1 MSTASTTVTGIH
13 HVGVQTAD
21 LDNALAWYRAF
32 LGTKPTWSLDTFSE
46 LTRSRLPGITQLVEI
61 GVGAA
66 RLHLFHRPGHPPTP
80 PTESLVQF
88 QHVCLSVSTPEDLE
102 VLRERWERLYDS
114 GEFTFALSERSTPI
128 VVDAEGVHSFYAYD
142 VNGLE
147 LEFTYV
153 PGNSS

>member
-1 MSTASTTVTGIH
+1 MSTATTTVTGIH

-21 LDNALAWYRAF
+21 VANALAWYRAF
-32 LGTKPTWSLDTFSE
+32 IGAEPAWSLDTFSE
-46 LTRSRLPGITQLVEI
+46 LTHSRLPGITRLVEI
-61 GVGAA
+61 RVGTL
-66 RLHLFHRPGHPPTP
+66 RLHLFHRPGRPPIP

-88 QHVCLSVSTPEDLE
+88 QHVCLAVSTPADLE

-114 GEFTFALSERSTPI
+114 GEFTFALNERSTPI

-147 LEFTYV
+147 LEFTCV
-153 PGNSS
+153 PGDS